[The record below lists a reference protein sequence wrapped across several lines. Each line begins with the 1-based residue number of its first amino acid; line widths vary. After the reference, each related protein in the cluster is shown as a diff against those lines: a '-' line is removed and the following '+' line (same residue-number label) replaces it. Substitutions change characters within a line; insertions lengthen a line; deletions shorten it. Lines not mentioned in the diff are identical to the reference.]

1 MEFYQQFCEEAFD
14 SEGRLTGFRLKY
26 ADNYNFGWDV
36 VDAIAAAHPDKRA
49 VVWCN
54 PDGAER
60 TFTFDD
66 IRRASNQA
74 ANVFRARGIGRGDKV
89 MVILKRHYE
98 YWFVSI
104 ALHKL
109 GAVLVPVTHMLTADD
124 IAYRVDLA
132 HIKAAVCTP
141 EGPVCENLLAVQK
154 RCPELAH
161 LWVVQAEQE
170 GFHNLTA
177 DMAAAPDTLERVNT
191 LASEPMILY
200 FTSGTT
206 GYPKAV
212 MHDHSYSLAH
222 IITAKYWQQVQDGG
236 LHFTVAETGWGKAS
250 WGKLYGQWLCGSAV
264 MVYDFDNFDPR
275 QLMGVI
281 NQYEVTTF
289 CAPPTVY
296 RYFVKKGIAAMPSL
310 KHATTAGEAL
320 SPEVFRQ
327 FQEKT
332 GITLMEGFGQ
342 TESTLILANLAGD
355 EVKPGSM
362 GKPTPLY
369 HVELLKDD
377 GSYAGA
383 GEVGELVVVPPREG
397 VQPGIFMGY
406 CDNDQLYRYVWRGGV
421 YHTGDT
427 AWKDEDGDYWY
438 NGRIDDVIKTGGFRV
453 GPYEIEDVLHE
464 HRAVLE
470 CSVVGVPD
478 DLRGQSIKAFV
489 VLAPGYEP
497 TAELKR
503 ELREGCNEQL
513 AQYKWIRTIE
523 FVEELP
529 KTISGKI
536 RKVELREQGR

>member
-1 MEFYQQFCEEAFD
+1 MEFYQQFCEERFD
-14 SEGRLTGFRLKY
+14 EAGRLTDFKLNYGE
-26 ADNYNFGWDV
+26 NYNFGWDV
-36 VDAIAAAHPDKRA
+36 VDAVANRHPDKRA

-66 IRRASNQA
+66 IRRLSNQA
-74 ANVFRARGIGRGDKV
+74 ANVFSARGIGRGDKV

-98 YWFVSI
+98 YWFVSV

-124 IAYRVDLA
+124 IAYRVELA
-132 HIKAAVCTP
+132 HIKAAVCTSG
-141 EGPVCENLLAVQK
+141 GPVCDNLLAVQK
-154 RCPELAH
+154 RCPELTH
-161 LWVVQAEQE
+161 LWVAQADRA

-177 DMAAAPDTLERVNT
+177 EMAAAPDTLERRET
-191 LASEPMILY
+191 LAAEPMILY

-222 IITAKYWQQVQDGG
+222 ILTAKYWQQVQDGG

-264 MVYDFDNFDPR
+264 MVFDFDNFDPR

-342 TESTLILANLAGD
+342 TESTLMLANLAGD
-355 EVKPGSM
+355 GVKPGSM

-377 GSYAGA
+377 GGYAGT
-383 GEVGELVVVPPREG
+383 GEVGELVVVPPADG

-406 CDNDQLYRYVWRGGV
+406 CDNEALYRYVWRGGV

-427 AWKDEDGDYWY
+427 AWRDEDGDYWY

-464 HRAVLE
+464 HPAVLE

-489 VLAPGYEP
+489 TLVPGYEP
-497 TAELKR
+497 TNELKR

-513 AQYKWIRTIE
+513 AQYKWIRTLE

-536 RKVELREQGR
+536 RKVELRQQG